1 MYFILEVAN
10 FDKAENKKTMI
21 TVKMTEME
29 YKAYLLYLKSIEVMR
44 KAEKESGSSVLD
56 KYLANPQNREDLEA
70 GLQEVQEGQV
80 TYVDPEKLWENIK

>member
-1 MYFILEVAN
+1 
-10 FDKAENKKTMI
+10 MI

-44 KAEKESGSSVLD
+44 KAEKESGASALD
-56 KYLANPQNREDLEA
+56 RYLADPGNREDLEA
-70 GLQEVQEGQV
+70 GLREVQEGQV